1 MVVFVIGEEYSRR
14 DDIHAAFGGQRQGG
28 ISTPAGQPYIFIFTG
43 KSGEQHGYAD
53 GWQEN
58 GVFLYTGEGQKGDMK
73 FRAGNKAIRDHAANG
88 KDLLLFEA
96 LGKQKPVRYLGRFSC
111 PSWDTFQEHDSDG
124 NYRECIQFHLVPSD
138 EERVEQIITSSS
150 EETRSMSLDQLRVR
164 ALAASKPEQARQWR
178 KAPQVYRARSQ
189 AVRDYVLARAQGR
202 CELTGRTAPFRT
214 KSGEPYL
221 EVHHT
226 RRLSDGGPDDPR
238 HVAAICPSVHREIHF
253 GQHGDKLNSELVAK
267 LKEIEG

>member
-1 MVVFVIGEEYSRR
+1 MTPFLIGEEYSRR
-14 DDIHAAFGGQRQGG
+14 DNIHAVFGGQRQGG
-28 ISTPAGQPYIFIFTG
+28 ISTPDGLPYIFIFTG

-58 GVFLYTGEGQKGDMK
+58 GVFLYTGEGQRGDMT
-73 FRAGNKAIRDHAANG
+73 FRAGNKAIRDHAVNG

-96 LGKQKPVRYLGRFSC
+96 LGKRKPVRFLGSFSC
-111 PSWDTFQEHDSDG
+111 PSWDTFNGPDREG
-124 NYRECIQFHLVPSD
+124 NERTCIQFHLVPSD
-138 EERVEQIITSSS
+138 QERLEPVEASPAAS
-150 EETRSMSLDQLRVR
+150 SMSLEQLRLR

-178 KAPQVYRARSQ
+178 NAQQAYRARSQ
-189 AVRDYVLARAQGR
+189 AVRDYVLARAAGR
-202 CELTGRTAPFRT
+202 CELTGQTAPFRT

-238 HVAAICPSVHREIHF
+238 HVAAICPAVHREIHF
-253 GQHGDKLNSELVAK
+253 GQNGDELNYELIAK
-267 LKEIEG
+267 LKKIER